1 MVAWF
6 QQHRRAAG
14 IGVTITALALLSV
27 AVVLGWAMFTRE
39 QPFTA
44 GPGSSGEPSTS
55 AVPSPSASAAPT
67 LEPTVTPVPTPG
79 FDAPAGIL
87 PPNSRVVVVVD
98 ALQVRE
104 QPGLNAAVVDT
115 LPAGTIVE
123 LARGYIDPEVVDG
136 IDWYHV
142 HYNGDLAGSIA
153 AGVGG
158 DRYLELLPARCEA
171 GDPDLAALMSITAW
185 ERLACFGDRSI
196 TVTGTY
202 GCPVCGIAY
211 PRGGYEPHW
220 LANPDTLA
228 ALGWPDVITLHFSPA
243 AGLDAPPNASI
254 VKVTGHFSDP
264 ASSTCV
270 IMPTMDGVP
279 IGAEVDPVIAEL
291 WCREQFVVDA
301 YEIIGTDPDFTYS
314 FPPS

>member
-1 MVAWF
+1 
-6 QQHRRAAG
+6 
-14 IGVTITALALLSV
+14 
-27 AVVLGWAMFTRE
+27 
-39 QPFTA
+39 
-44 GPGSSGEPSTS
+44 
-55 AVPSPSASAAPT
+55 
-67 LEPTVTPVPTPG
+67 
-79 FDAPAGIL
+79 
-87 PPNSRVVVVVD
+87 VVVD
-98 ALQVRE
+98 ALHVRE

-123 LARGYIDPEVVDG
+123 LTLGYIDPEVVDG

-142 HYNGDLAGSIA
+142 DYNSDSIGSVA
-153 AGVGG
+153 AGAGG
-158 DRYLELLPARCEA
+158 DPYLELLPARCEG
-171 GDPDLAALMSITAW
+171 GDPDLPALMSITAW

-211 PRGGYEPHW
+211 PRGGYEPRW
-220 LANPDTLA
+220 LANPDTLTTV
-228 ALGWPDVITLHFSPA
+228 GWPGALTLHFRPEG
-243 AGLDAPPNASI
+243 GLGIPPNASI
-254 VKVTGHFSDP
+254 VRVTGHFSDP